1 MPNNTAW
8 PHADVN
14 MPRLSWPTLP
24 PLTMQAIETFEVAYE
39 NFALK
44 GDFHPGTASTPG
56 TPGTPACHAL
66 ILHGAGRSSCATASR
81 SGLRPAL
88 QARGVASTSFDC
100 IGHGETGGLLQYS
113 SLSSRTRQAE
123 AVIAARNL
131 TQPLVIFGSSMGAYN
146 AIKLT
151 QAHEVAALILI
162 VPGVYEPAAYD
173 VPFGPQFSEIIRR
186 DRSWA
191 DSDACAILSKF
202 TGDLLIIAAE
212 HDAVIPLEIPE
223 RLLLSAR
230 KARSRRLRVV
240 AGADHQHLFP
250 LLSEERPDE
259 FDELMDLIVDCAHG
273 STPRP

>member
-1 MPNNTAW
+1 MP
-8 PHADVN
+8 
-14 MPRLSWPTLP
+14 
-24 PLTMQAIETFEVAYE
+24 AIENFDVAYE
-39 NFALK
+39 NFTLK
-44 GDFHPGTASTPG
+44 GDFHPSTS
-56 TPGTPACHAL
+56 ACHAL
-66 ILHGAGRSSCATASR
+66 ILHGAGASSRATASR

-113 SLSSRTRQAE
+113 SVSSRTRQAE
-123 AVIAARNL
+123 AVIAAQDSIQPL
-131 TQPLVIFGSSMGAYN
+131 TDPLVIIGSSMGAYN

-151 QAHEVAALILI
+151 QTHEVAALILI

-191 DSDACAILSKF
+191 DSDACAILSEF
-202 TGDLLIIAAE
+202 TGNLLIIAAE

-240 AGADHQHLFP
+240 VGADHQHLFP

-259 FDELMDLIVDCAHG
+259 FDELMDLIVDTVRRDAC
-273 STPRP
+273 